1 MSAPTAATIYVLDVP
16 EHFRFEIRVEGELAG
31 LIEYRRRPGL
41 IAFAHTLIEP
51 RFEGHG
57 LASRLAQ
64 TALSEARDAGLAVL
78 PFCPFVRGYIA
89 GHGEEYL
96 DLVPG
101 DLRDA
106 FELAA
111 DA

>member
-1 MSAPTAATIYVLDVP
+1 MSAPTAATIRVLDVP
-16 EHFRFEIRVEGELAG
+16 EQFRFEIRVDGELAG
-31 LIEYRRRPGL
+31 FTEYRRRPGL
-41 IAFAHTLIEP
+41 IVFTHTLIDP

-57 LASRLAQ
+57 LASRLVQ

-89 GHGEEYL
+89 GHSEEYL
-96 DLVPG
+96 HLVPA

-106 FELAA
+106 FELAT